1 MRSSGAR
8 RRANLNTSR
17 QTRQRTREA
26 SELRFDPFMSF
37 NFIVELHGLIVG
49 GFSEVS
55 GLESQIETE
64 DYREG
69 GVNNYVH
76 HFPKQTTQSNL
87 VLTKGIAG
95 IGSLWDWYYN
105 TTQGI
110 IQRKNGTIMMLN
122 QQRIPVMWWNFY
134 NAYPT
139 KWTGPQFNA
148 SNENVAVEAVELVH
162 EGLSKPLLSQALGAV
177 QQLIS

>member
-8 RRANLNTSR
+8 RRSNLNTSR

-26 SELRFDPFMSF
+26 SELRFDPFMSY
-37 NFIVELHGLIVG
+37 NFVVELEGMIVG

-105 TTQGI
+105 ATQGI

-122 QQRIPVMWWNFY
+122 QQRIPVMWWSFY

-148 SNENVAVEAVELVH
+148 SSENVAVEAVELVH

>member
-8 RRANLNTSR
+8 QRSNLNTSR

-26 SELRFDPFMSF
+26 SELRFDPFMSY
-37 NFIVELHGLIVG
+37 NFVVELEGMIVG

-105 TTQGI
+105 ATQGI

-122 QQRIPVMWWNFY
+122 QQQIPVMWWNFY

-148 SNENVAVEAVELVH
+148 SSENVAVEAVELVH